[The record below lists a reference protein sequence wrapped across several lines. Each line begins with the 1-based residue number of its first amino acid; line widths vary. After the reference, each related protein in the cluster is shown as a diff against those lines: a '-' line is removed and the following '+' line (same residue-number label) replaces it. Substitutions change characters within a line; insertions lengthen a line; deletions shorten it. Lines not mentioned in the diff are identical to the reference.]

1 MTREVA
7 HELMNDSNAAW
18 SRAGAYALAEYLE
31 EIERES
37 ATEMEMDVCA
47 IRCDF
52 CEYDSATLAARA
64 YGNDYSASL
73 YNDDDT
79 ENANQTEET
88 EAHCLEWLQ
97 NRTQVIVFDGGR
109 IRRGAIILQDF

>member
-1 MTREVA
+1 MKLTLTTDEVA
-7 HELMNDSNAAW
+7 RALLNDKNAAW

-52 CEYDSATLAARA
+52 TEYASATLAARA
-64 YGNDYSASL
+64 YGNDYSASF
-73 YNDDDT
+73 YNEDDT
-79 ENANQTEET
+79 ENENAVEQTE
-88 EAHCLEWLQ
+88 AYCLEWLQ
-97 NRTQVIVFDGGR
+97 KRTQTVKFDGGL
-109 IRRGAIILQDF
+109 IIQNF

>member
-1 MTREVA
+1 MKRTLSTYDVA
-7 HELMNDSNAAW
+7 GALMADTNAAW

-52 CEYDSATLAARA
+52 SEYASATLAARA
-64 YGNDYSASL
+64 YGNDYSADL
-73 YNDDDT
+73 YNEDDT
-79 ENANQTEET
+79 EDEDADKKT
-88 EAHCLEWLQ
+88 EAYCLEWLQ
-97 NRTQVIVFDGGR
+97 ERTQVIQFDGGV
-109 IRRGAIILQDF
+109 IIQDF

>member
-1 MTREVA
+1 MKLTLTTYEVA
-7 HELMNDSNAAW
+7 NRLMADTKAAW

-52 CEYDSATLAARA
+52 SEYSSATLAALA
-64 YGNDYSASL
+64 YAWQKDEEKS
-73 YNDDDT
+73 DE
-79 ENANQTEET
+79 ENET
-88 EAHCLEWLQ
+88 EALDYLTDH
-97 NRTQVIVFDGGR
+97 TSVISFDGGV
-109 IRRGAIILQDF
+109 IIQDF